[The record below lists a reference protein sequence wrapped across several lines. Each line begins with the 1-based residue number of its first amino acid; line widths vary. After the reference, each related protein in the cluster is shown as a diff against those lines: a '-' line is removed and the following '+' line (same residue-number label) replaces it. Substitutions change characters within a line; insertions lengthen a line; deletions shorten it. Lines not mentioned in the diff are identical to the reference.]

1 MVKIE
6 NEKLIIEIET
16 TMPINELQNL
26 QDALLDAIRWYN
38 APDKTVEDYTLHQLT
53 NLLKELQPTFEQNKV
68 LYTNATR

>member
-6 NEKLIIEIET
+6 NNKLFIEIET

-26 QDALLDAIRWYN
+26 QDAIQDAIRWQKT
-38 APDKTVEDYTLHQLT
+38 PDGSNEDYTLHQLN

-68 LYTNATR
+68 LYSPATN